1 MPLPEKTLTAV
12 DDYNPNDWKNAPTLG
27 DLKQELDDADSAHSL
42 QSSRIDDWLDNLHV
56 TGNAVPRKVEGH
68 SQFQPKLIRKQNEWR
83 YAALSEPF
91 HSTKDIFKV
100 KPRTF
105 EDAEGARQNSLL
117 LNYQFTSKINKC
129 QFIDEYIRAA
139 VDEGTAIV
147 KVAWEFE
154 EEEYEEVIPIY
165 DYQVNEEMA
174 QLHQELAQ
182 LKQANPREYNETVPE
197 QLQAAHERSMQ
208 EQLPLEAIQVG
219 EEVKM
224 SMRTVKNQPSLEVCD
239 YRNIIIDPSCGSD
252 LDRASFVIHRFETS
266 MSNLERAG
274 IYANLDKVNVEGSSP
289 LNEPDLGDSTND
301 ANFNFKDK
309 PRKRLVAHEYWGY
322 WDIDGSGAV
331 KPIIAVWIGSTLIR
345 MEESPCPDKK
355 LPFIIVPTLPV
366 KNSVYGEPDGELL
379 LDNQKIIGAVTRGM
393 IDIMGKSANGQMG
406 MMKGSLDAVNRRKF
420 QKGLDYEYNNGSDP
434 RIAFHMH
441 TYPEIPNSAQ
451 YILQMQNL
459 EAESLSGI
467 KAFSQG
473 ISGAALGDVATAV
486 TGALDAAAK
495 REMGMLRRIA
505 SGIERIGIKMM
516 QYNAELLD
524 DEEVIRITNDSH
536 VAISRDALSGTF
548 DMIIDISSAEED
560 NVKAQELAFMLQTIG
575 NNIDPGMTNLILR
588 DIARLR
594 KMPELAEK
602 IENFQPEPDPIQE
615 KLKELAVVKAE
626 AEIAE
631 IQSKIAE
638 NNAEARKK
646 NAEADASDLDF
657 VEQESGVTQER
668 QKELSKAQAQGNIE
682 LETHKAKINQATELA
697 KYVREA

>member
-1 MPLPEKTLTAV
+1 
-12 DDYNPNDWKNAPTLG
+12 
-27 DLKQELDDADSAHSL
+27 
-42 QSSRIDDWLDNLHV
+42 
-56 TGNAVPRKVEGH
+56 
-68 SQFQPKLIRKQNEWR
+68 
-83 YAALSEPF
+83 
-91 HSTKDIFKV
+91 
-100 KPRTF
+100 
-105 EDAEGARQNSLL
+105 
-117 LNYQFTSKINKC
+117 
-129 QFIDEYIRAA
+129 
-139 VDEGTAIV
+139 
-147 KVAWEFE
+147 
-154 EEEYEEVIPIY
+154 
-165 DYQVNEEMA
+165 MA
-174 QLHQELAQ
+174 
-182 LKQANPREYNETVPE
+182 
-197 QLQAAHERSMQ
+197 
-208 EQLPLEAIQVG
+208 
-219 EEVKM
+219 
-224 SMRTVKNQPSLEVCD
+224 
-239 YRNIIIDPSCGSD
+239 
-252 LDRASFVIHRFETS
+252 
-266 MSNLERAG
+266 
-274 IYANLDKVNVEGSSP
+274 
-289 LNEPDLGDSTND
+289 
-301 ANFNFKDK
+301 
-309 PRKRLVAHEYWGY
+309 
-322 WDIDGSGAV
+322 
-331 KPIIAVWIGSTLIR
+331 
-345 MEESPCPDKK
+345 ESPCPDKK
-355 LPFIIVPTLPV
+355 LPFVIVPTLPV
-366 KNSVYGEPDGELL
+366 KNSIYGEPDGELL
-379 LDNQKIIGAVTRGM
+379 LDNQKVIGAVTRGM

-451 YILQMQNL
+451 YMLQMQNL

-505 SGIERIGIKMM
+505 AGIERIGVKMM

-536 VAISRDALSGTF
+536 VAITRDALSGTF

-560 NVKAQELAFMLQTIG
+560 NVKAQELAFMLQTMG

-615 KLKELAVVKAE
+615 KLKELAVVKVE

-668 QKELSKAQAQGNIE
+668 QKELNKAQAEGNIE
-682 LETHKAKINQATELA
+682 LETHKARINQATELA

>member
-1 MPLPEKTLTAV
+1 MDDPVETGIDDFNPEK
-12 DDYNPNDWKNAPTLG
+12 WKNAPNLK
-27 DLKQELDDADSAHSL
+27 DLKQELDDADSAHSV
-42 QSSRIDDWLDNLHV
+42 QSGKIDDWLDNLHV
-56 TGNAVPRKVEGH
+56 TGNAVPKPIQGH

-105 EDAEGARQNSLL
+105 EDTEGARQNSLL
-117 LNYQFTSKINKC
+117 LNYQFTSKINKTA
-129 QFIDEYIRAA
+129 FIDEFIRAA

-154 EEEYEEVIPIY
+154 DEEFQEVVPVY
-165 DYQVNEEMA
+165 DYQVNEEMT

-182 LKQANPREYNETVPE
+182 LKEANPREFNETVPE
-197 QLQAAHERSMQ
+197 LLQAAHERSVE
-208 EQLPLEAIQVG
+208 EQLPLEAVLVD
-219 EEVKM
+219 ETVKT
-224 SMRTVKNQPSLEVCD
+224 SMRTLKNEPSLEVCD
-239 YRNIIIDPSCGSD
+239 YRNVIIDPSCGSD
-252 LDRASFVIHRFETS
+252 LSKASFIIHRFETS

-274 IYANLDKVNVEGSSP
+274 IYSNLDKVNVEGSTP
-289 LNEPDLGDSTND
+289 LNDPDLGDSTND
-301 ANFNFKDK
+301 VNFNFKDK

-331 KPIIAVWIGSTLIR
+331 KAIIAVWIGSTLIR
-345 MEESPCPDKK
+345 MAESPCPDKK

-406 MMKGSLDAVNRRKF
+406 MMKGALDAVNRRKY

-451 YILQMQNL
+451 YMLQMQNL

-505 SGIERIGIKMM
+505 AGIERIGVKMM

-560 NVKAQELAFMLQTIG
+560 NVKAQELAFMLQTMG
-575 NNIDPGMTNLILR
+575 NSIDPGMTNMILR

-646 NAEADASDLDF
+646 NAEADASDLNF

-668 QKELSKAQAQGNIE
+668 QKELSKAQAEGNIE
-682 LETHKAKINQATELA
+682 LETHKARINQATELA